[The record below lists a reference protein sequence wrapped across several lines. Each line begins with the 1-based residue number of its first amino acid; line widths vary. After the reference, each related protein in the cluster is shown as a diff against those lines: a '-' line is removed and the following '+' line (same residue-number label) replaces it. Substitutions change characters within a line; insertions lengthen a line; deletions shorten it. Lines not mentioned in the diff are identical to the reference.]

1 MAGRLQ
7 AFFNLRYEDR
17 RKIMVMG
24 VVFLLAGISEMV
36 NYTAYMGIFNSRL
49 GTQYLPVMYMIE
61 ALLLPLEGWLL
72 SYLSQRVPKKRLM
85 ISLYLLFVG
94 IGLSGGAVLLL
105 FTWTGG
111 EWQFFYFILF
121 LVSSF
126 VVRQQTLLMWS
137 TAFDLC
143 PTQQAKRVM
152 PVFVLLAIIG
162 GIVAGI
168 LSRVLA
174 PLLGAE
180 MLYLLGAVILLLGF
194 PNFRSAL
201 KQYLLPSALSPE
213 EGAEEMGSVGRS
225 MKLMLKTPFLLVVVG
240 VMTLL
245 PAVYYV
251 MEYQYFTAA
260 QSVFHT
266 EEELTAFYGLMVI
279 VLFCGA
285 FVLQLFSA
293 KLMAW
298 LGASNMVLGIT
309 AVFFL
314 SFVLA
319 APLVGTAS
327 ALFAVSVGYSF
338 TYLLLY
344 YFAEP
349 SFQLFFKMYPQQQRD
364 GLRFT
369 AQSISASA
377 GILLG
382 SGVAMLHSRFGWSL
396 SGQAL
401 VGLGMAVI
409 LMLLAWYIRRLY
421 LQQLLH
427 YLQAA
432 TGSLKNL
439 YQDFVESLRSQ
450 DTRKALVAKLDSAD
464 RHIQRMTLEWLA
476 EEPDASASETL
487 LRLADRHEG
496 DVRALALAAVHAE
509 GWRAMAAGRIREWL
523 QDPSD
528 PVRAVVA
535 RQAAASG
542 RPDKA
547 EWLQLAYR
555 DPALPV
561 KLEALRVW
569 EDDAELETELRQLL
583 QLGGDAAVAACRLV
597 GERRLTPMLY
607 DVMLC
612 MLDTSAALKY
622 AAVRTIGRIGGSD
635 IVTSLMDMLVG
646 ADREMSLI
654 IEEALQ
660 DAGKVEDLKRFL
672 DSPNEDIWRAAVLTV
687 DRIGTDRQIA
697 ELVAPACI
705 RKLMELCAGNRI
717 LESIEAAGQE
727 QWTQLAR
734 QRRNEVNRMLLD
746 TIWAIMIRYGDERS
760 IPQLRRA
767 IEEGDE
773 ETRDHGLEILSEGMD
788 HPRLAGALLLYYQ
801 SIQDPGEQRHAQLRA
816 ALQESL
822 DFTHTLPTDPWL
834 QAIAVKVGAM
844 KGEAELAQTWEYL
857 NALDKIVFL
866 KQVPLFHEISVEEL
880 GRIASIAEE
889 RMYREGQFLHR
900 QGESG
905 GSLVMIVEGQ
915 VELSGVNDEGVEGT
929 VALLGPMQTFGEAGL
944 FDNQPSVVSA
954 QALLGDV
961 RALEIAGDE
970 AAKLVRQYPDI
981 GVGLLRSVSQRLRN
995 LEHML
1000 LKLS

>member
-1 MAGRLQ
+1 MAARLQ
-7 AFFNLRYEDR
+7 AFFNLRFEDR

-36 NYTAYMGIFNSRL
+36 NYTAYMGIFNSRV
-49 GTQYLPVMYMIE
+49 GTQFLPIMYIIE

-72 SYLSQRVPKKRLM
+72 SYMSQRVPKKRLM
-85 ISLYLLFVG
+85 ITLYLLFVG

-105 FTWTGG
+105 FSWTGT
-111 EWQFFYFILF
+111 EWPFFYFILF
-121 LVSSF
+121 LLSSF

-168 LSRVLA
+168 LSRGLA
-174 PLLGAE
+174 PLIGVE
-180 MLYLLGAVILLLGF
+180 MLYLLSGVILLLGF

-201 KQYLLPSALSPE
+201 KQYLLPSALAPE
-213 EGAEEMGSVGRS
+213 EEGEDLSAVSRS
-225 MKLMLKTPFLLVVVG
+225 MKLMLKSPFLLVVLG
-240 VMTLL
+240 VMTLM
-245 PAVYYV
+245 PAVYYI

-260 QSVFHT
+260 QNVFQT

-298 LGASNMVLGIT
+298 LGASNMVLAMT

-314 SFVLA
+314 CFVVV
-319 APLVGTAS
+319 APLAGTAS
-327 ALFAVSVGYSF
+327 ALFAVSLGYCL
-338 TYLLLY
+338 TYLLLF

-369 AQSISASA
+369 AQSVSASA

-382 SGVAMLHSRFGWSL
+382 SGVSLLHSRFGWSL
-396 SGQAL
+396 SSQAV
-401 VGLGMAVI
+401 VGLVMAGGLV
-409 LMLLAWYIRRLY
+409 LLAWFIRRLY
-421 LQQLLH
+421 MQQLLH
-427 YLQAA
+427 YLHAA
-432 TGSLKNL
+432 SGSIRNR
-439 YQDFVESLRSQ
+439 YQDFVTSLRSQ
-450 DTRKALVAKLDSAD
+450 DARKALIARLEASDWQT
-464 RHIQRMTLEWLA
+464 QRMTLEWLA
-476 EEPDASASETL
+476 EEPDAAAAETL
-487 LRLADRHEG
+487 LRFAARHEG
-496 DVRALALAAVHAE
+496 DIRALALAAVHAD
-509 GWRAMAAGRIREWL
+509 GWREMATGWAREWM
-523 QDPSD
+523 QDPD
-528 PVRAVVA
+528 EGVRAVVA
-535 RQAAASG
+535 RQLAGSG
-542 RPDKA
+542 RPDRT
-547 EWLQLAYR
+547 EWLEAAYR

-561 KLEALRVW
+561 RLEALRAW
-569 EDDAELETELRQLL
+569 EKVEELELDLRQLL
-583 QLGGDAAVAACRLV
+583 QEGGDHALAACRLI
-597 GERRLTPMLY
+597 GERRLTSMLY

-612 MLDTSAALKY
+612 MLDPSMALKY
-622 AAVRTIGRIGGSD
+622 EAVRTIGKIGDSD

-646 ADREMSLI
+646 ADREMSRI

-660 DAGKVEDLKRFL
+660 EAGKVADLKRFI

-687 DRIGTDRQIA
+687 NAIGTDAEIA

-717 LESIEAAGQE
+717 LESIEEAGQE
-727 QWTQLAR
+727 AWTQLAR
-734 QRRNEVNRMLLD
+734 QRRNEVNRMLLN
-746 TIWAIMIRYGDERS
+746 TIWTVMIRYGDERS
-760 IPQLRRA
+760 IPQLRQA
-767 IEEGDE
+767 IEEGAE
-773 ETRDHGLEILSEGMD
+773 EARDHGLEILSEGMN

-801 SIQDPGEQRHAQLRA
+801 SIQQGAAKRAEVRA
-816 ALQESL
+816 ALESTL
-822 DFTHTLPTDPWL
+822 DFAHTLPTDPWL
-834 QAIAVKVGAM
+834 QAIFVKVGAM
-844 KGEAELAQTWEYL
+844 EGDTELAQTWEYL

-889 RMYREGQFLHR
+889 QSYQEGDYLLR

-905 GSLVMIVEGQ
+905 GSLVMIVDGQ
-915 VELSGVNDEGVEGT
+915 VELSGVNDEGVEGSL
-929 VALLGPMQTFGEAGL
+929 ALLGPRQTFGEAGL
-944 FDNQPSVVSA
+944 FDDHPSVVSA

-961 RALEIAGDE
+961 RVLEIAGEE
-970 AAKLVRQYPDI
+970 AAKLVRLYPDI

-995 LEHML
+995 LEHLL